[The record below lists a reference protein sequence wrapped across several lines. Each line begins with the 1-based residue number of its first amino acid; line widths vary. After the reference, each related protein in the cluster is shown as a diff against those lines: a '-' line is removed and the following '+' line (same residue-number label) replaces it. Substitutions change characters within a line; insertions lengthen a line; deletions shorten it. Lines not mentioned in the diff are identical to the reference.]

1 MKQGESSSHPLQR
14 WLRAVG
20 TPAVFGEV
28 GDLLGRATQDSSGM
42 FIVDA
47 DKNVVRGNEGMES
60 RVSMATMATMATV
73 GRVASAHRGER
84 SVGDRL

>member
-1 MKQGESSSHPLQR
+1 MNPGESSSHPLQR

-47 DKNVVRGNEGMES
+47 DKKVVLWDEGMES
-60 RVSMATMATMATV
+60 RVGFTAGRCSATAA
-73 GRVASAHRGER
+73 
-84 SVGDRL
+84 